1 MILSVQLLSL
11 SVAILFKLAVP
22 SLLEKDKVEINICP
36 SRDVTKDEGIK
47 ESPCITLDR
56 CGHTHCIDS
65 SMIMSISAG
74 QHELQATI
82 NVLKISNLLIT
93 GSSENTTTITCSNS
107 AAFSFHYCLNI
118 TLKHLIITG
127 CGTESEVAAV
137 FFQEGDTVTLED
149 VTISDSI
156 RAAFVASNVQGLT
169 LLLNSTLRDTT
180 PGLNGST
187 GNVIIYNN
195 GNNNCSHQ
203 FVASNSHFCNRKNF
217 FNENST
223 AGFTVNVS
231 NCCAIITINNS
242 EFTNNYHPSSPGGN
256 LRILLR
262 NVTKPSQYTCMVCLE
277 NVTINQGKAFKGG
290 GLVIDMHAAIH
301 PHYNIQFNSTQNC
314 STIAVVTE
322 VLFHNNMA
330 EVLGAGLYIQQ
341 AESSHASTV
350 CQNIQF
356 INCTF
361 TGNSLSNSTSG
372 GIAIHS
378 NTYIIQGFVTQIMPQ
393 YIMELINCAFH
404 LNYDSSNESSV
415 IVINAHKHFEI
426 DSITV
431 TNNHCNALTAIYSNL
446 VVSGST
452 TLSNNVGSSGGG
464 LLLCENAILYFKANT
479 YIEISNNKVLHAG
492 GGICIEPQCLEAHP
506 RCFFQFY
513 KPLIGSVNSLNI
525 TISVTNN
532 SAMFAGDNIFGGDV
546 DYCYMV
552 DSSKSKIERHKH
564 DNNSEQV
571 FSTLF
576 TYDQGIS
583 SITSPPRKA
592 YYCNSI
598 EQLKSHTK
606 ITPVFPGQTF
616 NISAILVGQINGFV
630 PGVIEVKSTSDS
642 FKLHGGLLYTPGN
655 VCNVTSFY
663 ITNEVPITKM
673 EIVNLTLTVQ
683 ISGDKSGYE
692 KLGVDTTCRVEVPLM
707 PCPAGSTLSS
717 KLGCKS
723 TIPNSSL
730 ELQNEKPHFM
740 LTNIHSWIQLNYDNI
755 NPNSPISVYYK
766 DFCPLDYCQ
775 EKLSLFVAK
784 NCSNQYPICQN
795 NRAKLFC
802 GACAENFSAMLGSSS
817 CKKCKN
823 NLILLLPFALAGI
836 VLVVFLTVLNL
847 NISKGT
853 LSGLIFY
860 ANIIES
866 NYSSL
871 IPNTQQ
877 SSYLSFLKVFI
888 GWLNLDLA
896 IPACFYN
903 GMDAYAEAW
912 LEFAFPIY
920 ISILSLLI
928 IVLSE
933 KYAHVATLAGKNS
946 TKVLATLVLLSYTR
960 FLRAI
965 IFNFSYIQY
974 IILGKK
980 CHSAVLWL
988 IDPNISYW
996 ELKHIILF
1004 TFSLLFALVCFP
1016 FTLILLFI
1024 KPLQHF
1030 SHAKPFHWISRLKPF
1045 LDAFTGP
1052 YTDNGR
1058 FWPGMLLIARIAIS
1072 LTAGMNFLNDSILRL
1087 GVTILVIIFILI
1099 AAASVR
1105 PGLYVN
1111 GKLDFLEYFFLLNLC
1126 TLCLSKGYSYHQNN
1140 NEDFY
1145 VTIFQILVS
1154 LSLFTFAGIILY
1166 HIWIQLRRSR
1176 ICLKIVNWILKLDIL
1191 RKLLRKDDCNQ
1202 TLNNYPPHGEFI
1214 HQRIADHEE

>member
-1 MILSVQLLSL
+1 MEIYICLSR
-11 SVAILFKLAVP
+11 
-22 SLLEKDKVEINICP
+22 N
-36 SRDVTKDEGIK
+36 VTKDEGEK
-47 ESPCITLDR
+47 ESPCITLDQ
-56 CGHTHCIDS
+56 CGLTHCIDS
-65 SMIMSISAG
+65 STMVSMSAG

-82 NVLKISNLLIT
+82 NVSNKSNLVIA

-107 AAFSFHYCLNI
+107 AAFSFHSCSNI
-118 TLKHLIITG
+118 RLQHLTITG
-127 CGTESEVAAV
+127 CGFETEMAAV
-137 FFQEGDTVTLED
+137 FFQDGNTVTLED

-156 RAAFVASNVQGLT
+156 GAGFVAVNVQGLT
-169 LLLNSTLRDTT
+169 SLLTCTLRDTT
-180 PGLNGST
+180 PVLTTPGLHGWAGNG
-187 GNVIIYNN
+187 IIYNGKN
-195 GNNNCSHQ
+195 YSSYQ
-203 FVASNSHFCNRKNF
+203 FVANNSHFSNLKI
-217 FNENST
+217 ENSS

-231 NCCAIITINNS
+231 NCYANINITNS
-242 EFTNNYHPSSPGGN
+242 EFTDNCHHSSPGGN
-256 LRILLR
+256 LRILLQ
-262 NVTKPSQYTCMVCLE
+262 NLTKPRKQHVYLE
-277 NVTINQGKAFKGG
+277 NVNITRGKALKGG
-290 GLVIDMHAAIH
+290 GMYIDITLTPDADSKETSIH
-301 PHYNIQFNSTQNC
+301 SCNILGVFKR
-314 STIAVVTE
+314 
-322 VLFHNNMA
+322 VLFHNNTA
-330 EVLGAGLYIQQ
+330 TVLGGGLYIQQ
-341 AESSHASTV
+341 LESKIVDT

-356 INCTF
+356 ISCTF
-361 TGNSLSNSTSG
+361 THNALEHNKNG
-372 GIAIHS
+372 GVAIHS
-378 NTYIIQGFVTQIMPQ
+378 NNYILRGFLAQTMPQ
-393 YIMELINCAFH
+393 YQTVLQNCVFAK
-404 LNYDSSNESSV
+404 NGDSSGSENSV
-415 IVINAHKHFEI
+415 ITINAHKDFRI
-426 DSITV
+426 DSIRV
-431 TNNHCNALTAIYSNL
+431 ENNSYNAITAINSNL
-446 VVSGST
+446 VFNGST
-452 TLSNNVGSSGGG
+452 TLSSNSGSSGGG

-513 KPLIGSVNSLNI
+513 KPLIRPVNSLNI

-532 SAMFAGDNIFGGDV
+532 SATFAGDNIFGGDV
-546 DYCYMV
+546 DYCYMA

-592 YYCNSI
+592 YYCKSI

-616 NISAILVGQINGFV
+616 NISAILVGQLNGFV

-642 FKLHGGLLYTPGN
+642 FKLRGGLLYTPGN
-655 VCNVTSFY
+655 ACNITSFY
-663 ITNEVPITKM
+663 ITNEAPITKM

-692 KLGVDTTCRVEVPLM
+692 KLGINTTCIVEVPLM
-707 PCPAGSTLSS
+707 PCPAGSIFNSIQ
-717 KLGCKS
+717 GCNS

-730 ELQNEKPHFM
+730 QLQKEKPHFI
-740 LTNIHSWIQLNYDNI
+740 LTNIHSWIQLNYDNTK
-755 NPNSPISVYYK
+755 PNSPISVYYK

-775 EKLSLFVAK
+775 EKTSLLLAK
-784 NCSNQYPICQN
+784 DCSNQYPMCQN
-795 NRAKLFC
+795 SRAKLFC

-896 IPACFYN
+896 IPVCFYN

-960 FLRAI
+960 FLRTI

-974 IILGKK
+974 TIIGGES
-980 CHSAVLWL
+980 HSAVLWL

-996 ELKHIILF
+996 ELKHTILF

-1030 SHAKPFHWISRLKPF
+1030 SHAKPFRWISRLKPF

-1214 HQRIADHEE
+1214 HQREPLIADHEE